1 MEGKKIL
8 AAIVSPQ
15 PSALK
20 RILEGEGYSVH
31 LASTGAI
38 AESLVRSLQ
47 PDAVPLSVDLPDMSG
62 IDVCRAMKSDRRTAD
77 IPVIFYTAASS
88 VSRLTTQLAEAA
100 GAAAFLTFGA
110 SSQLVLNTIASNLR
124 HKDEGDRLP
133 EKRPA

>member
-20 RILEGEGYSVH
+20 RFLESEGYSVH
-31 LASTGAI
+31 LASTGTV

-47 PDAVPLSVDLPDMSG
+47 PDAVLLSVNLPDISG

-77 IPVIFYTAASS
+77 IPVIFYTTASS
-88 VSRLTTQLAEAA
+88 VSRLTIQLAEAA
-100 GAAAFLTFGA
+100 GAAAFLSLRCIEPAGPQYHRIE
-110 SSQLVLNTIASNLR
+110 SSAQR
-124 HKDEGDRLP
+124 
-133 EKRPA
+133 